1 MRYLMKCG
9 HVANAKTSDGKP
21 CCAICVGLKEE
32 ALIVDRECEG
42 TEGLEGR
49 KAKCYDC
56 GEITDSRWSL
66 PFFDYRPDEEYDG
79 YYDGC
84 RGWD

>member
-1 MRYLMKCG
+1 MAYLMKCG
-9 HVANAKTSDGKP
+9 HVAQGVASDGKP
-21 CCAICVGLKEE
+21 VCVICAGIHTGGLT
-32 ALIVDRECEG
+32 VDRELHG

-49 KAKCYDC
+49 KAKCFDC
-56 GEITDSRWSL
+56 GETVDSRWEL